1 MVRALRSSPASRRV
15 HFAVVALLAAFLI
28 AACTPSEERGGTYI
42 TFDADTCAFTINLR
56 MAFWGDGATRPQVT
70 QWTKAINDFWNGKAM
85 KVGNCP
91 LRVVATGQ
99 MAANHDACPRG
110 FHCVEV
116 KRIAPGTRHTSS
128 VNLPEGNH
136 RNGDGKPNGWK
147 VTDKG
152 TGIDAVDAEWDS
164 EDIDQVAIHESA
176 HMLGLDDEYRE
187 GDVKCGVADCVTEI
201 AWGNQVVP
209 QRHIDDLAKAADLR
223 CPCAPTPTP
232 TATRTA
238 TPGVAAS
245 ATPAQAAVTVE
256 TITRGGKHYPTKQFR
271 VAAPDRCPDFH
282 YHGPGRALE
291 SGLQIEADPTP
302 DGCGW
307 GSVPGTPKEQTPVT
321 PAQIETFKGAGITLP

>member
-1 MVRALRSSPASRRV
+1 MARALTSLPASRRA
-15 HFAVVALLAAFLI
+15 HLAIVALLAAFLI
-28 AACTPSEERGGTYI
+28 GACTPSEERGGTYI
-42 TFDADTCAFTINLR
+42 TFDADSYAFTINLR
-56 MAFWGDGATRPQVT
+56 MAFWGPGSNQAQVDG
-70 QWTKAINDFWNGKAM
+70 WTKAINDFWNGKDM

-91 LRVVATGQ
+91 LRVNATSQ
-99 MAANHDACPRG
+99 LVVNHGACPKG

-116 KRIAPGTRHTSS
+116 KKIPAGTKHTSS
-128 VNLPEGNH
+128 VNLPEGDH
-136 RNGDGKPNGWK
+136 HNGDGKPNGWK

-187 GDVKCGVADCVTEI
+187 GDVKCGVADCVTDI
-201 AWGNQVVP
+201 AWGNQVVL
-209 QRHIDDLAKAADLR
+209 QKHIDYLAKAADLK

-232 TATRTA
+232 TPTRTA

-245 ATPAQAAVTVE
+245 PTPGQAAVTVE

-271 VAAPDRCPDFH
+271 VSAPDRCPDFH
-282 YHGPGRALE
+282 YHGPRRALE
-291 SGLQIEADPTP
+291 SGLQVEADPAT

-307 GSVPGTPKEQTPVT
+307 GSVPNTPKEQTPVT
-321 PAQIETFKGAGITLP
+321 PAQIETFKGAGIALP